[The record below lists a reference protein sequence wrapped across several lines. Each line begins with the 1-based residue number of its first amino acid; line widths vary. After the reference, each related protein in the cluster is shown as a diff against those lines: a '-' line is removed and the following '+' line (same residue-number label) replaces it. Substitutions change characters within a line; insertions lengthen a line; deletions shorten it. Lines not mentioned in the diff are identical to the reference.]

1 MSVDLF
7 GNTLD
12 EVVPA
17 PYQSSVMGTDVWLTP
32 PEILAA
38 LGPFD
43 LDPCAPKQRPW
54 DMAKV
59 HYTREDNGLMKPWFG
74 RVWLNPPYSTQSVK
88 FMRRMTDHG
97 IGTAL
102 VFARV
107 ETEWFFECVWDCP
120 KVSGILFLEGRL
132 CFCRPDG
139 RPALN
144 NAGAPSVLISYGA
157 EDARRLRASG
167 LNGFFI
173 DLENRND
180 R

>member
-12 EVVPA
+12 EFR
-17 PYQSSVMGTDVWLTP
+17 PYQSPVMGTDVWLTP
-32 PEILAA
+32 PAILNA

-43 LDPCAPKQRPW
+43 LDPCAPKVRPW

-74 RVWLNPPYSTQSVK
+74 RVWLNPPYSREAVK
-88 FMRRMTDHG
+88 FLRRMTEHG
-97 IGTAL
+97 VGTAL

-107 ETEWFFECVWDCP
+107 ETEWFFETVWDCP
-120 KVSGILFLEGRL
+120 KVCAILFLEGRL
-132 CFCRPDG
+132 CFCKPDG
-139 RPALN
+139 KPAAN
-144 NAGAPSVLISYGA
+144 PAGAPSVLVAYGRS
-157 EDARRLRASG
+157 DADRLRRSG
-167 LNGFFI
+167 LGGYFI
-173 DLENRND
+173 DLEGRND